1 MPHII
6 TVNTPGRALVDIT
19 TRIKSLLSASAVTDG
34 VAHLFVQHTS
44 ASLVIQENADP
55 DVLSDLIA
63 YFDRLAPEDGPYQ
76 HSAEGP
82 DDMPAHIKSALT
94 STTLTIP
101 FSDRR
106 FLLGTWQGVYLFEHR
121 RTAHQRRIAVSF
133 IGEAYFENQPL
144 GL

>member
-1 MPHII
+1 MPHIV

-19 TRIKSLLSASAVTDG
+19 TKIESLLSSSAAADG

-55 DVLSDLIA
+55 DVLRDLIA
-63 YFDRLAPEDGPYQ
+63 YFDRIAPEDGPYQ

-101 FSDRR
+101 FSARR

-133 IGEAYFENQPL
+133 IGEA
-144 GL
+144 